1 MVDLARKKLVVS
13 SNDPIDVSE
22 ARLAALRQQLD
33 SQLKPVLRTKD
44 LAEFDLERAF
54 KAVAAV
60 ATVIGSERS

>member
-1 MVDLARKKLVVS
+1 MQY
-13 SNDPIDVSE
+13 N
-22 ARLAALRQQLD
+22 LD

-60 ATVIGSERS
+60 AAVIGVERS